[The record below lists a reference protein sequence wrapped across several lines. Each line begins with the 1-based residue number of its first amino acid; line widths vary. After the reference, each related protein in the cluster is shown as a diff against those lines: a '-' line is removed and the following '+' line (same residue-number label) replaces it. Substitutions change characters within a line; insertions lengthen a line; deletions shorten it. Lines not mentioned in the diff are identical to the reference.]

1 MKRVLLAACLAGCVL
16 GLGAQTVLAESVKVP
31 VNKISAEG
39 VGEAIGFVAFT
50 DDGKGGMDI
59 VVDLA
64 GISPGEHGMHVHE
77 KASCAPAAKDGVAV
91 AGLAAGG
98 HYDPTHAGKH
108 EGPGKHGH
116 KGDLPLITADAQQNV
131 KAALHVP
138 GLTTADIKGRSLMI
152 HAGGDN
158 YSDQPAPLGGGGA
171 RIACGVIQ

>member
-1 MKRVLLAACLAGCVL
+1 LRGCAL

-39 VGEAIGFVAFT
+39 VGEAIGSVVFD

-59 VVDLA
+59 TVDIV
-64 GISPGEHGMHVHE
+64 GIAPGEHGMHVHE
-77 KASCAPAAKDGVAV
+77 NPSCAPAAKDGNNV

-98 HYDPTHAGKH
+98 HYDPMHTGKH

-116 KGDLPLITADAQQNV
+116 KGDLPLISADAQQTV
-131 KAALHVP
+131 KVRLHVAD
-138 GLTTADIKGRSLMI
+138 LTTADIKGRSLMI

-158 YSDQPAPLGGGGA
+158 YADQPAPLGGGGA

>member
-1 MKRVLLAACLAGCVL
+1 M
-16 GLGAQTVLAESVKVP
+16 E
-31 VNKISAEG
+31 
-39 VGEAIGFVAFT
+39 
-50 DDGKGGMDI
+50 
-59 VVDLA
+59 LA
-64 GISPGEHGMHVHE
+64 GIAPGDHGMHVHE
-77 KASCAPAAKDGVAV
+77 NGSCAPAPKDGVNV

-131 KAALHVP
+131 KAKLHVTD
-138 GLTTADIKGRSLMI
+138 LTTKDIKGRSLMI

-171 RIACGVIQ
+171 RIACGVIK